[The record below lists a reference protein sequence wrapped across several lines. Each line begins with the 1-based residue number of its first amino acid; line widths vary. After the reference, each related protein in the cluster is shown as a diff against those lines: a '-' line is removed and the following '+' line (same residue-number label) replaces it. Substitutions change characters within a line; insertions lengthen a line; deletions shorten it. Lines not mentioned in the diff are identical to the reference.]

1 MLAYTCLFYAIWIVY
16 YIIFCY
22 GLCGNLALNGWE
34 NGCNDLKYTKGMSSL
49 AKRRVG
55 YLIYHIFM
63 FVIGTIFSLIVYW
76 NIWAHSIYILIIY
89 CMTFYNGGRYYT
101 DVFSK
106 NYNEKIKK

>member
-22 GLCGNLALNGWE
+22 GLCGNFALKGWG
-34 NGCNDLKYTKGMSSL
+34 NGCNDFKYTIGMSL
-49 AKRRVG
+49 VKRRVG
-55 YLIYHIFM
+55 YLIFHIISM
-63 FVIGTIFSLIVYW
+63 VINTIFPLLVYW

-89 CMTFYNGGRYYT
+89 FKSFYNGGRYYT

-106 NYNEKIKK
+106 KYNEKIK

>member
-34 NGCNDLKYTKGMSSL
+34 NGCNDLKYTIGMSL

-55 YLIYHIFM
+55 YLIYHIGM
-63 FVIGTIFSLIVYW
+63 FVIGTIFPLLVYW

-89 CMTFYNGGRYYT
+89 FLTFYNGGRYYT